1 MTRSVPC
8 LLVLA
13 GVVHFSASPPVFP
26 TCTKKCDE
34 CGARVCKGRNRAWG
48 WARTSPPPSQL
59 MQRWWGLVLTSPT
72 VVKLRSIP
80 AAAYWMRLIWGK
92 VHLIIHS
99 HYCASVST
107 IEISGTQ
114 GKSYEEGLSV
124 EREMLFQCYSRTSIK
139 RLSGQ
144 SSKSRDY
151 WQ

>member
-1 MTRSVPC
+1 M
-8 LLVLA
+8 
-13 GVVHFSASPPVFP
+13 
-26 TCTKKCDE
+26 
-34 CGARVCKGRNRAWG
+34 
-48 WARTSPPPSQL
+48 
-59 MQRWWGLVLTSPT
+59 
-72 VVKLRSIP
+72 KLRSIP

-99 HYCASVST
+99 HDCASVST

-114 GKSYEEGLSV
+114 GNSYEEGLSV